1 MNAPSLLSEIEENIS
16 KLSVDDQL
24 WLIERVTQRIRENIV
39 EKNNR
44 NDRLRDMAADP
55 EIQKELQAI
64 EREFASAEE
73 DGLGTM

>member
-39 EKNNR
+39 EKNDR
-44 NDRLRDMAADP
+44 NDQLRDMAADP